1 MKMAE
6 SKKPEITFKYIFNYA
21 YNPVYV
27 NGAHGGISPRGEL
40 VMNFYLERPPLPDE
54 IRHEI
59 NPNGTI
65 GGVTAEEPDNL
76 GSSMVRFIDNGVILN
91 YESARN
97 IHFWIGE
104 RLKEM
109 EAIEKAKS
117 AMAFPEQGGELTH

>member
-1 MKMAE
+1 V
-6 SKKPEITFKYIFNYA
+6 SNKKPAVTFKYIFNYA

-54 IRHEI
+54 ITHEL

-65 GGVTAEEPDNL
+65 GDVVAEAPDNL
-76 GSSMVRFIDNGVILN
+76 KNSMVRFIDNGVILN

-97 IHFWIGE
+97 IHFWLGE
-104 RLKEM
+104 RLKEL
-109 EAIEKAKS
+109 EAIERSKAALNFTDES
-117 AMAFPEQGGELTH
+117 SQVTH

>member
-1 MKMAE
+1 V
-6 SKKPEITFKYIFNYA
+6 SNKKPEVTFKYIFNYA

-54 IRHEI
+54 ITHEL

-65 GGVTAEEPDNL
+65 GDVTAEAPDNL
-76 GSSMVRFIDNGVILN
+76 KNSMVRFIDNGVILN

-104 RLKEM
+104 RLKEL
-109 EAIEKAKS
+109 EAIEKAKAALNFS
-117 AMAFPEQGGELTH
+117 DESGQVTH

>member
-1 MKMAE
+1 M
-6 SKKPEITFKYIFNYA
+6 SHDKKQEITFKYIFNYA

-27 NGAHGGISPRGEL
+27 NGAHGGLSPRGEL
-40 VMNFYLERPPLPDE
+40 VMNFYLERPPLPEE

-65 GGVTAEEPDNL
+65 GAVTGEEPHNL
-76 GSSMVRFIDNGVILN
+76 GSSMVRFIDSGVVLN

-97 IHFWIGE
+97 IHHWIGE

-109 EAIEKAKS
+109 EAMEKAKA
-117 AMAFPEQGGELTH
+117 AMNLPGQPGGLTH

>member
-1 MKMAE
+1 M
-6 SKKPEITFKYIFNYA
+6 SQHKKNEIAFKYIFNYA

-40 VMNFYLERPPLPDE
+40 VMNFYLERPPLPEE
-54 IRHEI
+54 IRHAI

-65 GGVTAEEPDNL
+65 GDVTAEEPHNL
-76 GSSMVRFIDNGVILN
+76 SSSMVRYIDNGVILN

-97 IHFWIGE
+97 IHYWIGE

-109 EAIEKAKS
+109 EEIEKAK
-117 AMAFPEQGGELTH
+117 AALNFPEQGSGVTH

>member
-1 MKMAE
+1 M
-6 SKKPEITFKYIFNYA
+6 SNKKPEVTFKYIFNYA

-54 IRHEI
+54 ITHEL

-65 GGVTAEEPDNL
+65 GDVTAEAPDNL
-76 GSSMVRFIDNGVILN
+76 KNSMVRFIDNGVILN

-104 RLKEM
+104 RLKEL
-109 EAIEKAKS
+109 EAIEKAKAALNFS
-117 AMAFPEQGGELTH
+117 DESGQVTH